1 MDIVKAKGLVTFSPN
16 EKAPDFVLGTL
27 LVNVDEFID
36 FLKNESQ
43 QYQTEYQGK
52 KQLKIQVTA
61 MKNKRGIMVAVDTW
75 KPTAQEKPF
84 NGNSKGDNNLPF

>member
-1 MDIVKAKGLVTFSPN
+1 MEIVKAKGLVTFSPN

-36 FLKNESQ
+36 FLKNESL

-52 KQLKIQVTA
+52 KQLKIQVTS
-61 MKNKRGIMVAVDTW
+61 MKSKRGIMVSVDTW
-75 KPTAQEKPF
+75 KPTAQGATTNVKSDD
-84 NGNSKGDNNLPF
+84 GLPF

>member
-1 MDIVKAKGLVTFSPN
+1 MAEIVKAKGLVTFSPN
-16 EKAPDFVLGTL
+16 ERAPDFVLGTL

-61 MKNKRGIMVAVDTW
+61 IKNKRGIMVAVDTW
-75 KPTAQEKPF
+75 RSTAQ
-84 NGNSKGDNNLPF
+84 GATTVNNPDSDLPF